1 MDFLTVFLKLFCC
14 AVVLRWSS
22 SDENDKSC
30 STLIVYFSAWLY
42 AGWVGITF
50 EPLRGLGVLIFP
62 VIALWLA
69 DKKINLLLGA
79 SVLLVGYFI
88 VFIQSYT
95 GG

>member
-1 MDFLTVFLKLFCC
+1 MDFLTVVLKLFCC

-42 AGWVGITF
+42 AGWVGRTC
-50 EPLRGLGVLIFP
+50 EPLQGFGLFIFP
-62 VIALWLA
+62 FVALWLA
-69 DKKINLLLGA
+69 DKKINLMLGA
-79 SVLLVGYFI
+79 SVLVVGYAI